1 MDIYLNSDSIIFENN
16 YVKFSVS
23 LKNGLVE
30 SVFSKEEN
38 KDIKGAETYLFS
50 LIDKDR
56 ETEIFPESLNY
67 ENDLITVSTT
77 LGDFKIKVFA
87 YDEYFTFE
95 LASKLPEN
103 SYKMILAHIKY
114 SYDFEEKKTGAVG
127 VAMTYSL
134 NPCFFPD
141 GKNKET
147 KGEVLSYLE
156 NDGAKYGLIIAPF
169 EKHREILKKV
179 CRKIDKNKGIVLENG
194 GALGGDCKLNKG
206 NWIMQF
212 DNSKETVK
220 KSIPFYK
227 ELGVDIVDYH
237 KQYHEVDRTFIQ
249 GDFKHLEYETAEEF
263 KENVIYP
270 LEENGMIAGLHTYA
284 YLIDFKCDTLL
295 KIPEYQKDLTVLGE
309 FTVKEFDGRL
319 IKAEED
325 IKDVTHESG
334 FIMNTSPYLLIKGEI
349 VKFEKC
355 DEGFLIVSRSL
366 AGTKEVSIEKGDKF
380 SQLSARF
387 GGFIPKLGSPLFFKV
402 AENTAKVYNEY
413 GYRALYIDALDAV
426 LYDCNRNEDEMAYYM
441 SLFTCALLK
450 DCVIPPVYDCS
461 IRRPCLWASRGR
473 VGNFD
478 TPYRGYKEWNKMH
491 SDYAHQFQDM
501 YMSPSLGWYS
511 FYREPAKINSG
522 NFDTSKLKVE
532 PANFDKKYQHHD
544 SVHYIGS
551 LALINDCSMTFIEIT
566 EEEYKE
572 CPARNR
578 NIKIYK
584 EYDNLRKAGYF
595 SKELLDSIKYGE
607 YEYHLE
613 KKSDGEYILRE
624 KDYQV
629 KKLYDLSGDRNKAE
643 FNNPFEKQTPFV
655 RIEALFS
662 AKKENAKNSIVLNKN
677 IENGRYHTEYKNPL
691 DISDTLARKV
701 TITGNGKK
709 GGAIGIKLRSFGK
722 SAKQYM
728 LYVID
733 TDFVGER
740 EFILIENDA
749 GEFPSY
755 GFDKGEWNYATH
767 RFSLYHD
774 KVEIIDIDTTGDTE
788 GVLISDISLAE
799 HIYETFKNP
808 AVLIGGEKV
817 EFLCELK
824 STEFIEF
831 DGKSAKVIDGQGNEK
846 EIEFKGS
853 ITAPKGEFNAQLI
866 ADNSTENVLRAQIT
880 LGFSG
885 NAIK

>member
-1 MDIYLNSDSIIFENN
+1 MGIYLKENSIILENK
-16 YVKFSVS
+16 YSEIYVS
-23 LKNGLVE
+23 LSGLVE
-30 SVFSKEEN
+30 KVFDKTEKN
-38 KDIKGAETYLFS
+38 DIKGEDTYFFY
-50 LIDKDR
+50 LIGEDR
-56 ETEIFPESLNY
+56 ETKIYPNEIILQ
-67 ENDLITVSTT
+67 NDIISVKTSV
-77 LGDFKIKVFA
+77 GDFSVKA
-87 YDEYFTFE
+87 EAQEEYFTFE
-95 LASKLPEN
+95 LVTPLPEN
-103 SYKMILAHIKY
+103 SYKAVFAHIKY
-114 SYDFEEKKTGAVG
+114 NYNYEERKTGAVG
-127 VAMTYSL
+127 VAMTYSV

-141 GKNKET
+141 GKNMET
-147 KGEVLSYLE
+147 KGEVLSYLK
-156 NDGAKYGLIIAPF
+156 NDGAKYALIIAPV
-169 EKHREILKKV
+169 KYHREIIKKV
-179 CRKIDKNKGIVLENG
+179 CDNIDPNKGITLKTG
-194 GALGGDCKLNKG
+194 GAFADDCRLNKG

-237 KQYHEVDRTFIQ
+237 KQYHEVDKTFIQ

-263 KENVIYP
+263 KKSVIYP

-295 KIPEYQKDLTVLGE
+295 KNPEYQKDLTVLGE
-309 FTVKEFDGRL
+309 FTAKEFDGKL
-319 IKAEED
+319 IKVEENID
-325 IKDVTHESG
+325 DVTHESG
-334 FIMNTSPYLLIKGEI
+334 FVMNTSPYLLIKGEI

-355 DEGFLIVSRSL
+355 DEGFLIVNRSL

-450 DCVIPPVYDCS
+450 DCIIPPVYDCS

-478 TPYRGYKEWNKMH
+478 TPYRGYKAWNKMH

-511 FYREPAKINSG
+511 FYREPEKINSG

-551 LALINDCSMTFIEIT
+551 LALINNCSMTFIEIT

-584 EYDNLRKAGYF
+584 EYDNLRKSGYF
-595 SKELLDSIKYGE
+595 SKELLESLKYGK

-624 KDYQV
+624 KDYQI
-629 KKLYDLSGDRNKAE
+629 KKLYDLCGDINKGE
-643 FNNPFEKQTPFV
+643 FDNPFEKQTPFV
-655 RIEALFS
+655 RIEALLS
-662 AKKENAKNSIVLNKN
+662 AKNECSEKCVKLEGVMTNDRCH
-677 IENGRYHTEYKNPL
+677 IELETPVDL
-691 DISDTLARKV
+691 SDTLARKV
-701 TITGNGKK
+701 KVTGNGKK

-733 TDFVGER
+733 TSFVGER
-740 EFILIENDA
+740 EFVLIENDA

-767 RFSLYHD
+767 RFSLYHN
-774 KVEIIDIDTTGDTE
+774 KVEIIDIDTKGDTK
-788 GVLISDISLAE
+788 GVKISDMYLSE
-799 HIYETFKNP
+799 HIYETIKNP
-808 AVLIGGEKV
+808 TILIGKDKV
-817 EFLCELK
+817 EFLCDLK
-824 STEFIEF
+824 STEYIEF
-831 DGKSAKVIDGQGNEK
+831 DGKCAKVIDGMGNER

-853 ITAPKGEFNAQLI
+853 LTVPKGNFSAQLA
-866 ADNSTENVLRAQIT
+866 ADSLSGNVLRAQLT
-880 LGFSG
+880 FGFSG
-885 NAIK
+885 KAYN